1 MPSWPGPGLLNRNWW
16 VGQSASTGH
25 PGVLWGLQFEHCS
38 SASQIPAASR
48 LCRHPTPPGINS
60 CMTKNVIQGE
70 HFHHLLE
77 SGRRAGM
84 CWPRPGGGLSSW
96 GHLKA
101 TSLRPAILAVYH
113 GTISSVLALLGH
125 NTLLHWFSRRT
136 CSRTTCKRRCIV
148 RKVLSFE
155 DKENVL
161 ELDIGESCTT

>member
-1 MPSWPGPGLLNRNWW
+1 MPSWPGPGLLNQNWW
-16 VGQSASTGH
+16 VGQSACTGP

-60 CMTKNVIQGE
+60 CTTKNVIQGE

-125 NTLLHWFSRRT
+125 NTVFHWLPEGHALGPHA
-136 CSRTTCKRRCIV
+136 KGV
-148 RKVLSFE
+148 V
-155 DKENVL
+155 
-161 ELDIGESCTT
+161 